1 MNCFNSNL
9 TTGFEIDSYAH
20 KLLDSKIEGF
30 KFNHGLGHGIGI
42 NVHEA
47 PPNLS
52 QNEIAKFEIFDGM
65 CFTIEPGLYNP
76 EYFGVRLEN
85 SCYRRGGKTHSF
97 VNMGYEG
104 KLIDF
109 SMLSSGEL
117 LILNSFNIL
126 Y

>member
-1 MNCFNSNL
+1 
-9 TTGFEIDSYAH
+9 
-20 KLLDSKIEGF
+20 
-30 KFNHGLGHGIGI
+30 
-42 NVHEA
+42 
-47 PPNLS
+47 
-52 QNEIAKFEIFDGM
+52 M

-85 SCYRRGGKTHSF
+85 SCYRKGGKIHSF

-109 SMLSSGEL
+109 SILTPQEL
-117 LILNSFNIL
+117 VFLNSFNIL